1 MTTRNEKKV
10 TDTDQIDF
18 LSLRK
23 TAMTVLEGDFPVVV
37 QKVTYKKTQKD
48 APMWVISLAIT
59 AGPYTGRTIS
69 LNLVLSTEHQFMVS
83 RFFRF
88 MEALGA
94 DEKFFATKPSTD
106 AVCAQIQGRHAIAT
120 LKEGKEFRGEK
131 REEVDNLVSAGV
143 GAGVSVSVGSPVTVA
158 ATTLPKATSLPA
170 AAAAG
175 EAPPEDPF

>member
-1 MTTRNEKKV
+1 V
-10 TDTDQIDF
+10 SDLDQIDF

-37 QKVTYKKTQKD
+37 SKVTYKKTQKD
-48 APMWVISLAIT
+48 QPMWVITLSVT
-59 AGPYTGRTIS
+59 AGPYAGRSIG
-69 LNLVLSTEHQFMVS
+69 LNLVLATEHQFMVS

-94 DEKFFATKPSTD
+94 DENFFASKPSTD

-131 REEVDNLVSAGV
+131 REEVDNLVSAGA
-143 GAGVSVSVGSPVTVA
+143 GIGGVSVSVGGPVTVA

-170 AAAAG
+170 AGAG